1 MAKKVSLNENVLGRN
16 NAVAAEVRDALSS
29 RGITMVNLLGSPGA
43 GKTTLVEALVK
54 GGFFEPGSMAVI
66 EGDLYTEQDA
76 LRMKALG
83 IQSVQINTEGA
94 CHLEADSVR
103 RALGALD
110 LDGVSLVVIDNVGN
124 LVCTSEFLLGEHLR
138 VGVSSVT
145 EGNDKPTKYPLMF
158 QTADVVI
165 LNKADLVPCV
175 DFDVSCFE
183 VDVRSLNQEAPI
195 VVCSASTGE
204 GIEQLARVLAAASIF
219 DANC

>member
-16 NAVAAEVRDALSS
+16 NAIATEVRNELES
-29 RGITMVNLLGSPGA
+29 RGIIMVNLLGSPGA
-43 GKTTLVEALVK
+43 GKTTLVEALVE
-54 GGFFEPGSMAVI
+54 GGFFQPENLAVI

-83 IQSVQINTEGA
+83 VQSVQINTQGA
-94 CHLEADSVR
+94 CHLEADSVQ
-103 RALGALD
+103 RALSALN
-110 LDGVSLVVIDNVGN
+110 LDQVSLVVIDNVGN

-158 QTADVVI
+158 QTADVVV
-165 LNKADLVPCV
+165 LNKADLAPYV
-175 DFDVSCFE
+175 DFSVERFE
-183 VDVRSLNQEAPI
+183 EDVRSLNADAPI

-204 GIEQLARVLAAASIF
+204 GADQLAKVLTTAS
-219 DANC
+219 C

>member
-16 NAVAAEVRDALSS
+16 NAIAAEIRNELES

-43 GKTTLVEALVK
+43 GKTTLVESLVK
-54 GGFFEPGSMAVI
+54 GGFFEPENLAVI

-83 IQSVQINTEGA
+83 VQSVQINTQGA
-94 CHLEADSVR
+94 CHLEADSVQ
-103 RALGALD
+103 RALDALN

-158 QTADVVI
+158 QTADVVV
-165 LNKADLVPCV
+165 LNKADLAPYV
-175 DFDVSCFE
+175 DFSIERFE
-183 VDVRSLNQEAPI
+183 EDVRSLNADAPI

-204 GIEQLARVLAAASIF
+204 GVDQLVGSLIQF
-219 DANC
+219 ELD

>member
-1 MAKKVSLNENVLGRN
+1 MAKKVTLNENVLGRN
-16 NAVAAEVRDALSS
+16 NAIAAEIRNELDT
-29 RGITMVNLLGSPGA
+29 RGIIMVNLLGSPGA
-43 GKTTLVEALVK
+43 GKTTLMEALVK
-54 GGFFEPGSMAVI
+54 GGFCKPESLAVI

-83 IQSVQINTEGA
+83 IQSVQINTQGA

-103 RALGALD
+103 LALNALN
-110 LDGVSLVVIDNVGN
+110 LDGVRLVVIDNVGN

-158 QTADVVI
+158 QTADVVV
-165 LNKADLVPCV
+165 LNKADLAPYV
-175 DFDVSCFE
+175 DFSTERFE
-183 VDVRSLNQEAPI
+183 EDVRSLNPDAPI

-204 GIEQLARVLAAASIF
+204 GVDLLVGALIQSEL
-219 DANC
+219 D